1 MVMESIITK
10 PEESTKENGFKIKNK
25 VMALQNTL
33 TRTNM
38 KDTGSKASD
47 LAKELMN
54 TQTEI
59 LTQVSGRM
67 IQKMVMVF
75 YKWPQEIDMR
85 VIGLMERKM
94 VLVIFLITQENT
106 VLLMVTYTKETLKTE
121 IDKAKESTHGQTI
134 ATTRENGLT
143 IR

>member
-1 MVMESIITK
+1 
-10 PEESTKENGFKIKNK
+10 
-25 VMALQNTL
+25 
-33 TRTNM
+33 M

-94 VLVIFLITQENT
+94 VSVIFLIT
-106 VLLMVTYTKETLKTE
+106 
-121 IDKAKESTHGQTI
+121 
-134 ATTRENGLT
+134 
-143 IR
+143 